1 MDWPLVF
8 LRSFVVV
15 SLGGCRTIGRADLAH
30 TNGASDINFLGKL
43 KPLIKLDQKL
53 ASLGGCL
60 TIGRAELAH
69 TDGALDVIFLGK
81 LKPLTKLDQKFASL
95 GGVLTIGLA
104 DLAHMDG
111 ASDFIFPETYPATT
125 SEIMNSDS
133 F

>member
-15 SLGGCRTIGRADLAH
+15 SLGGCPTIGRADLAH
-30 TNGASDINFLGKL
+30 TDGASDIN
-43 KPLIKLDQKL
+43 
-53 ASLGGCL
+53 
-60 TIGRAELAH
+60 
-69 TDGALDVIFLGK
+69 FLGK

-125 SEIMNSDS
+125 S
-133 F
+133 